1 MNNQEKDLLF
11 SLIDI
16 HDNDRQRKIIFWYDE
31 KRDYEEIVS
40 SEEFLNELE
49 EKNTELIKFDNNS
62 IWIRYYIEM
71 KEFDK
76 NIIIYIPYPEKN
88 NIENP
93 LLDLEVENKNYIFS
107 PDRTSILLK
116 EYGLPSNCRDIIK
129 KHSKDFNGTLEDPDV
144 IKLCGCSKNSYY
156 KYKRE
161 IKNTD

>member
-1 MNNQEKDLLF
+1 MNNQEKELLF

-31 KRDYEEIVS
+31 KKDYEEIVS

-88 NIENP
+88 NINGGCVGES
-93 LLDLEVENKNYIFS
+93 F
-107 PDRTSILLK
+107 LK
-116 EYGLPSNCRDIIK
+116 IWEP
-129 KHSKDFNGTLEDPDV
+129 E
-144 IKLCGCSKNSYY
+144 
-156 KYKRE
+156 KR
-161 IKNTD
+161 